1 MGAVGRMGALGLRF
15 GPDSGELGLIHVHI
29 FLADSESKG
38 CAGSRKIRPRYNQA
52 VPRRKRCLYKR
63 LGKGKVEG
71 RSCGARCVIRGWMR
85 RRSEG
90 PSRKVGKR
98 RRDLERSVM
107 LI

>member
-52 VPRRKRCLYKR
+52 VPRRKRCLTNGLEKERSKEGVAARAASYEAGCAGGR
-63 LGKGKVEG
+63 KVPRG
-71 RSCGARCVIRGWMR
+71 RSEREGAI
-85 RRSEG
+85 
-90 PSRKVGKR
+90 
-98 RRDLERSVM
+98 
-107 LI
+107 